1 MRDPLC
7 LLAGELM
14 GYHTFIATDKN
25 GTQWYAVHEPMFGG
39 WCAMTR
45 GDILHSRMS
54 DLVSAER
61 ARVLLPTVQRELPKF
76 EWSIARFV

>member
-7 LLAGELM
+7 LLVGELM
-14 GYHTFIATDKN
+14 NYHTFIATDEN
-25 GTQWYAVHEPMFGG
+25 GTQWYAVHEAMLGG

-45 GDILHSRMS
+45 GDILHRRMS

-61 ARVLLPTVQRELPKF
+61 ARTLLPTVRRRLPKF